1 MKEII
6 GKTKCNNETLPKHLI
21 VEKIEIHE
29 ASLLQKNLT
38 NFMSTLYQILLTKS
52 RNVTQ
57 LLNRIFQQ

>member
-6 GKTKCNNETLPKHLI
+6 GKKKCNNETLPKHPI

-52 RNVTQ
+52 RNVT
-57 LLNRIFQQ
+57 

>member
-6 GKTKCNNETLPKHLI
+6 GKKKCNTETLPKHLI

-52 RNVTQ
+52 RNVT
-57 LLNRIFQQ
+57 